1 MTTKNVCFDNI
12 IAKNVRFDYICSMS
26 IAENLKAYRE
36 QKGLLQKEVA
46 NAVGVHPS
54 NYSKMEK
61 GERDVSIEV
70 ADKLASFFGIT
81 IDELVHMTE
90 QVPKEVT
97 IVDKSV
103 SERINLIQ
111 QLEEE
116 DKQALFR
123 VIDSMLTK
131 SRFKDFFSK
140 NMASL

>member
-1 MTTKNVCFDNI
+1 MTTINLHIDNI
-12 IAKNVRFDYICSMS
+12 VDKNVRFDYICSMN
-26 IAENLKAYRE
+26 IAENLKSYRE

-61 GERDVSIEV
+61 GERDVSIEI
-70 ADKLASFFGIT
+70 ADKLAKYFGIT
-81 IDELVHMTE
+81 LDELVHMSE

-123 VIDSMLTK
+123 IIDSMLTK
-131 SRFKDFFSK
+131 SKFKDFFSK

>member
-1 MTTKNVCFDNI
+1 MDI
-12 IAKNVRFDYICSMS
+12 S
-26 IAENLKAYRE
+26 ENLKAYRE

-61 GERDVSIEV
+61 GERDVSIQV
-70 ADKLASFFGIT
+70 ADRLAKYYGISL
-81 IDELVHMTE
+81 DELVHMTGS
-90 QVPKEVT
+90 VPEEVT

-116 DKQALFR
+116 DKNALFR
-123 VIDSMLTK
+123 IIDGMLTK
-131 SRFKDFFSK
+131 SKFKEFFNK
-140 NMASL
+140 NVATL